1 MSALA
6 LKNAAT
12 ECYNLCNAE
21 ATCAAGL
28 NAWATNANKL
38 VSKVGSTTTDINVA
52 GGTYLPARTALV
64 GNTFS
69 TLLSTLNARLVNL
82 KAKVESA

>member
-1 MSALA
+1 MKA
-6 LKNAAT
+6 AAT
-12 ECYNLCNAE
+12 LSYNVVNAG

-28 NAWATNANKL
+28 NTWATNANKL

-82 KAKVESA
+82 KAKIETA